1 MGKTLYILW
10 IGFISGLVLNY
21 YFKFIEWSTGDLV
34 YTLLLNVDYFPILK
48 DYSFP
53 EVVEI
58 SFHMIVSFI
67 LAFVYAYLWPKWKHP
82 FVWTVTTAVL
92 IGLIIYPSTALSDRT
107 PAVTDGSALLWW
119 LSGHLLYGIIVA
131 VLLQRRSNN

>member
-1 MGKTLYILW
+1 MVKTLYILW

-21 YFKFIEWSTGDLV
+21 YFKLIEWSTGDLV

-67 LAFVYAYLWPKWKHP
+67 LAFVYAYLWPKWKHS
-82 FVWTVTTAVL
+82 FIWTVTTAVL
-92 IGLIIYPSTALSDRT
+92 MGLIIYPSTALSDRT

-119 LSGHLLYGIIVA
+119 LSGHLIYGIIVA